1 MTFYYKVLHP
11 IHLYKLPGSSS
22 RQDPGGTLVMNGVG
36 ERRHVRPALIGPS
49 LRGRERERKR
59 ERETRRGVQQGLAG
73 SGNPL
78 FFTVAFI
85 P

>member
-1 MTFYYKVLHP
+1 MVLSAGVQP
-11 IHLYKLPGSSS
+11 
-22 RQDPGGTLVMNGVG
+22 RQDPGGTLGMNGFG

-49 LRGRERERKR
+49 LRGRQRKR
-59 ERETRRGVQQGLAG
+59 ERERETVTRRGGAAG
-73 SGNPL
+73 SGNAL